1 VNKFL
6 NIAILEYSLQ
16 SIIRRGYKN
25 LFIGVIFTALIFLLS
40 SVLFISNSLKFELN
54 QTVDVL
60 PEIIVQKIKA
70 GRQSDIET
78 NRVEEILQIAGVEDA
93 IARVWGYYYFE
104 KAGVNFAVVGVNL
117 FEGKYKDSLNKIVDN
132 IDYETFSSKPSMLVG
147 VGVKKILQ
155 QNYYNEYFN
164 FIKPDG
170 NFKKVLLAGTFS
182 EKTELES
189 NDIIILTDSL
199 AREIFGIDEEYATD
213 IVVKVANPEEIPTV
227 ANKIKLTYPD
237 SRVITKKD
245 LKVSYQ
251 NIFDYKSGIFLALF
265 VSAVF
270 TFFIIVYDKASGLS
284 SEEKREIG
292 ILKALGWKIDDI
304 LVQKLY
310 EALIIAF
317 SSYLLGVTLSLG
329 FVYILNAPLIR
340 DIFTG
345 FSILKP
351 SFNLPFVLDLQM
363 LALIFFLTIAP
374 YLAATIIP
382 SWRAATLEADEVIR

>member
-1 VNKFL
+1 MNKFL